1 VDFFRERQWL
11 PERPVAF
18 PGTRDYKLL
27 FLGNDPA
34 DHALVGE
41 VEHWTQIRTRHG
53 LDPLP
58 DSPPP
63 GLAAAGLF
71 AHSPTYGF
79 LTSHPSHC
87 GAGLQIECGVH
98 LPALTALRSVSQVQK
113 ALNATGFDFQALMLR
128 VPGSAEAG
136 FYRIATRGGMEF
148 SEEKFHL
155 AFLAA
160 MRRVLDEELKAAEIW
175 MEREK
180 QRLEDRLF
188 RSLRLL
194 QEARTLAHWEFLV
207 FSSFARV
214 GAYLG
219 LFPGDLPRRLEDLRI
234 RTQPGHAF
242 ALLKTQVQP
251 QEADIFRANMVRSGL
266 KGIGPPE

>member
-1 VDFFRERQWL
+1 
-11 PERPVAF
+11 
-18 PGTRDYKLL
+18 
-27 FLGNDPA
+27 
-34 DHALVGE
+34 
-41 VEHWTQIRTRHG
+41 
-53 LDPLP
+53 
-58 DSPPP
+58 
-63 GLAAAGLF
+63 
-71 AHSPTYGF
+71 
-79 LTSHPSHC
+79 
-87 GAGLQIECGVH
+87 
-98 LPALTALRSVSQVQK
+98 
-113 ALNATGFDFQALMLR
+113 
-128 VPGSAEAG
+128 
-136 FYRIATRGGMEF
+136 
-148 SEEKFHL
+148 
-155 AFLAA
+155 
-160 MRRVLDEELKAAEIW
+160 